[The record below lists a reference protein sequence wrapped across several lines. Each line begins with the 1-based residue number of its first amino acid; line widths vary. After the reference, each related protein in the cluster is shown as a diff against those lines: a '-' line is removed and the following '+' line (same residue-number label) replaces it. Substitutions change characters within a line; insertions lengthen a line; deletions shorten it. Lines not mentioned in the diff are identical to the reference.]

1 VNQAS
6 AFPLVSPVVAAP
18 ARAVTRP
25 AFKVKLLAQKG
36 CSSIVLDVVGG
47 AALLSAKRITS
58 TLRSAAPP
66 LEKVV
71 DRCMSEGWSAARAS
85 RPTPA

>member
-1 VNQAS
+1 M
-6 AFPLVSPVVAAP
+6 VAAP

-47 AALLSAKRITS
+47 AALLRHLI
-58 TLRSAAPP
+58 
-66 LEKVV
+66 EKVV
-71 DRCMSEGWSAARAS
+71 DRCMSEGLVGGESFAADAS
-85 RPTPA
+85 LIKADPAASWTGADKGAA